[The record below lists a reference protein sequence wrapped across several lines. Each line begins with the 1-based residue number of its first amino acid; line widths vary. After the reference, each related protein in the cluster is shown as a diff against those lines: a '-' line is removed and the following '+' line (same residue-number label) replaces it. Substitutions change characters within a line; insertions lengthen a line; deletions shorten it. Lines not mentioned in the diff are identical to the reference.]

1 MNLSTVVPVL
11 VGAVF
16 GFIANGLLTY
26 WADRRKLRY
35 RWDEPAFAVF
45 SSFAASAR
53 DGRDGAARLS
63 ELLSQAETEEATVKS
78 RDRFDE
84 LHAKMR
90 SNFEQVA
97 LIGTPEVIEAGRQ
110 MIRGVYY
117 LRELALQKVTPH
129 NATWKPVHTELM
141 NNQKKY
147 YIAVRTQLQIPAGPD
162 PGSGVDP

>member
-1 MNLSTVVPVL
+1 MNLSAAIPVL
-11 VGAVF
+11 VGAIF
-16 GFIANGLLTY
+16 GFVANGLLTY

-53 DGRDGAARLS
+53 DARDGAARLS
-63 ELLSQAETEEATVKS
+63 ELLPQAKTEEDTVKP
-78 RDRFDE
+78 RERFDE

-90 SNFEQVA
+90 SDFEQVA

-110 MIRGVYY
+110 MIRGVYQ
-117 LRELALQKVTPH
+117 LRELAVRKVTPH
-129 NATWKPVHTELM
+129 NETWRPVHTELM
-141 NNQKKY
+141 NHQKKY